1 MPTIIVQ
8 ADTADGRPR
17 SLTLVE
23 RALPAHLQS
32 DHYLEQLIQ
41 RLSWAV
47 LDAETVEASADAPM
61 TPRPEGV
68 RSAVR

>member
-1 MPTIIVQ
+1 MPTILVK
-8 ADTADGRPR
+8 ADTPDGRPE

-23 RALPAHLQS
+23 RALPAHLHN
-32 DHYLEQLIQ
+32 DHYLEHLIQ

-47 LDAETVEASADAPM
+47 LDAENVEAGAGAAM

>member
-1 MPTIIVQ
+1 MPAIIVQ

-32 DHYLEQLIQ
+32 DHYLEQLIH

-47 LDAETVEASADAPM
+47 LDAENVETGAETAM

>member
-32 DHYLEQLIQ
+32 EHYLEQLIQ

-47 LDAETVEASADAPM
+47 RDAENVEAGADAAM
-61 TPRPEGV
+61 TPRPRGAQSPV
-68 RSAVR
+68 R